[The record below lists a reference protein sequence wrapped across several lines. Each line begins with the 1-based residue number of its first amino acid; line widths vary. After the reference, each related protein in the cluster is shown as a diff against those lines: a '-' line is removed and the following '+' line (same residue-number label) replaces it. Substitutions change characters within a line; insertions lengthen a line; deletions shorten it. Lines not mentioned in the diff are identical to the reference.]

1 MINEH
6 SDSGHDDEHNNEDN
20 PSQQA
25 ALSNTIL
32 IDTNRLR
39 LINRLIPPKWF
50 SKVKLLFAMSVN
62 SMLLPWRPM
71 IDSRANMN
79 CIQEGIIP
87 SIYYEKSTE
96 KLFFA
101 NGI

>member
-1 MINEH
+1 MKLLILRGKSLNKKLINIVINEH

-39 LINRLIPPKWF
+39 
-50 SKVKLLFAMSVN
+50 
-62 SMLLPWRPM
+62 
-71 IDSRANMN
+71 
-79 CIQEGIIP
+79 
-87 SIYYEKSTE
+87 
-96 KLFFA
+96 
-101 NGI
+101 